1 MNSREYDDIDLQDSQ
16 RVNFDFKGY
25 LFKALSLWKIVF
37 LSIGIALLIAY
48 FINVR
53 KESIYRLDSLITI
66 DNDQN
71 PFFTA
76 NTSISFNWGGVS
88 GKVGSILTEIK
99 TRTHNELVIDSLEY
113 YKQYLKQGKY
123 HFIDIY
129 KSAPF
134 NVDIIKSKPQIL
146 GKNLAIKFI
155 DNKTYELT
163 CEFDLPTAKGQLF
176 DSKELVDINLKPENF
191 SKIYSFGETVKTP
204 FFNGIINIKPN
215 ALIGGND
222 IYYFKLNL
230 TMRYFSCAIF
240 KCRNC
245 LIKRSHTMTD
255 TYIDIII
262 DS

>member
-113 YKQYLKQGKY
+113 YKQYST
-123 HFIDIY
+123 I
-129 KSAPF
+129 
-134 NVDIIKSKPQIL
+134 
-146 GKNLAIKFI
+146 
-155 DNKTYELT
+155 
-163 CEFDLPTAKGQLF
+163 
-176 DSKELVDINLKPENF
+176 
-191 SKIYSFGETVKTP
+191 
-204 FFNGIINIKPN
+204 
-215 ALIGGND
+215 
-222 IYYFKLNL
+222 
-230 TMRYFSCAIF
+230 
-240 KCRNC
+240 
-245 LIKRSHTMTD
+245 
-255 TYIDIII
+255 
-262 DS
+262 